1 MSLKTYE
8 PHKSSIGG
16 MDANIAALLA
26 YLIAIIMNF
35 IGGAQWFAWIVP
47 LIFFLIEKES
57 MLVKFHAAQAFVLAV
72 VGAIIYI
79 ILSIISSAIAWSY
92 VGSVL
97 STGNPFA
104 FAGGL
109 IAITAISVVIGII
122 IAIFEILAMVNAYKY
137 KEYTIPWIGGLAQ
150 KFAEKMN
157 KKAS

>member
-1 MSLKTYE
+1 MSELKTYE

-16 MDANIAALLA
+16 MDANVAALLA

-47 LIFFLIEKES
+47 LVFFLMEKDS

-79 ILSIISSAIAWSY
+79 ILSIISTAIAWSY
-92 VGSVL
+92 VGTAL
-97 STGNPFA
+97 ATGNPFA
-104 FAGGL
+104 AVGGV
-109 IAITAISVVIGII
+109 IAIGAIGVVIAII

-137 KEYTIPWIGGLAQ
+137 KEYEIPWIGGMAR
-150 KFAEKMN
+150 KFVEKFGKN
-157 KKAS
+157 S